1 MFESILE
8 LLGSGQAWV
17 ALITLTFME
26 IILGIDNII
35 FISIIANK
43 LSEKEQNKAR
53 RSGLFI
59 AMGMQVLL
67 LFILGLLLKYLQVA
81 WFKIDFL
88 GITASPN
95 GQSFILVA
103 GGLFLLYK
111 TIKEIHHKL
120 EGNDE
125 QDSGNKRKTA
135 GFRDAIIQIS
145 LINLIFSIDSILT
158 AIGLTQD
165 LTKNGFNA
173 MPIMILGVVFSI
185 LTMMTFAAAI
195 SRFINKHPSVQM
207 LALSFLLLIAFML
220 LAEGSHLAHVKIG
233 DFEVHAIP
241 KSYLYFAIAF
251 STLVQVLIIGM
262 QKKSDPVKLHGPIK
276 EAEKINILQKDLS
289 STQNL

>member
-1 MFESILE
+1 
-8 LLGSGQAWV
+8 
-17 ALITLTFME
+17 
-26 IILGIDNII
+26 
-35 FISIIANK
+35 
-43 LSEKEQNKAR
+43 
-53 RSGLFI
+53 
-59 AMGMQVLL
+59 MGMQVML
-67 LFILGLLLKYLQVA
+67 LFLLGLILKYLQTS
-81 WFKIDFL
+81 WFEFNFW
-88 GITASPN
+88 GMTAAPT
-95 GQSFILVA
+95 GQSFVLVV

-125 QDSGNKRKTA
+125 EDSGGKRKTA
-135 GFRDAIIQIS
+135 GIGDAIIQIT

-185 LTMMTFAAAI
+185 LAMMTFAAAI

-233 DFEVHAIP
+233 DFEVQAIP
-241 KSYLYFAIAF
+241 KGYLYFAIAF
-251 STLVQVLIIGM
+251 STLVQILVINM
-262 QKKSDPVKLHGPIK
+262 QKKSDPVKLHGPMK
-276 EAEKINILQKDLS
+276 EAEKNKIL
-289 STQNL
+289 N

>member
-1 MFESILE
+1 
-8 LLGSGQAWV
+8 
-17 ALITLTFME
+17 ME

-35 FISIIANK
+35 FITIIANK
-43 LSEKEQNKAR
+43 LNSNEQDKAR

-59 AMGMQVLL
+59 AMTMQVIL
-67 LFILGLLLKYLQVA
+67 LFILGFLLKYLEA
-81 WFKIDFL
+81 SWFKINFG
-88 GITASPN
+88 GITAAPT
-95 GQSFILVA
+95 GQSFILII

-125 QDSGNKRKTA
+125 QDSSSKRKTS
-135 GFRDAIIQIS
+135 GFRDALFQIS

-185 LTMMTFAAAI
+185 LTMMIFAGAI

-207 LALSFLLLIAFML
+207 LALSFLLLIAFMP
-220 LAEGSHLAHVKIG
+220 GRGFTSG
-233 DFEVHAIP
+233 
-241 KSYLYFAIAF
+241 
-251 STLVQVLIIGM
+251 TC
-262 QKKSDPVKLHGPIK
+262 
-276 EAEKINILQKDLS
+276 
-289 STQNL
+289 

>member
-1 MFESILE
+1 MFQSIIE
-8 LLGSGQAWV
+8 LFSSGQAWV
-17 ALITLTFME
+17 ALLTLTFME

-43 LSEKEQNKAR
+43 LSEKDQSKAR
-53 RSGLFI
+53 RIGLFI
-59 AMGMQVLL
+59 AMGLQVML
-67 LFILGLLLKYLQVA
+67 LFLLGLILKYLQTS
-81 WFKIDFL
+81 WFEFNFW
-88 GITASPN
+88 GMTAAPT
-95 GQSFILVA
+95 GQSFVLVV

-125 QDSGNKRKTA
+125 EDSGGKRKTA
-135 GFRDAIIQIS
+135 GIGDAIIQIT

-185 LTMMTFAAAI
+185 LAMMTFAAAI

-233 DFEVHAIP
+233 DFEVQAIP
-241 KSYLYFAIAF
+241 KGYLYFAIAF
-251 STLVQVLIIGM
+251 STLVQILVINM
-262 QKKSDPVKLHGPIK
+262 QKKSDPVKLHGPMK
-276 EAEKINILQKDLS
+276 EAEKNKILS
-289 STQNL
+289 

>member
-1 MFESILE
+1 MFQSIIE
-8 LLGSGQAWV
+8 LFSSGQAWV
-17 ALITLTFME
+17 ALLTLTFME

-43 LSEKEQNKAR
+43 LSEKDQSKAR
-53 RSGLFI
+53 RIGLFI
-59 AMGMQVLL
+59 AMGMQVML
-67 LFILGLLLKYLQVA
+67 LFLLGLILKYLQTS
-81 WFKIDFL
+81 WFEFNFW
-88 GITASPN
+88 GMTAAPT
-95 GQSFILVA
+95 GQSFVLVV

-125 QDSGNKRKTA
+125 EDSGGKRKTA
-135 GFRDAIIQIS
+135 GIGDAIIQIT

-185 LTMMTFAAAI
+185 LAMMTFAAAI

-233 DFEVHAIP
+233 DFEVQAIP
-241 KSYLYFAIAF
+241 KGYLYFAIAF
-251 STLVQVLIIGM
+251 STLVQILVINM
-262 QKKSDPVKLHGPIK
+262 QKKSDPVKLHGPMK
-276 EAEKINILQKDLS
+276 EAEKNKILS
-289 STQNL
+289 